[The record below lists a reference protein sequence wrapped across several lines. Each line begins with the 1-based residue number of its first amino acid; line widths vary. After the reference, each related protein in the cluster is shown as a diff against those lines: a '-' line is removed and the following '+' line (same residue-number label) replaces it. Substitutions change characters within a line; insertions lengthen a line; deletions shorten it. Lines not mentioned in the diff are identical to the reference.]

1 MSKSIGERSKCGI
14 THPYEREAIVLLSQA
29 GWTHSELAMTF
40 LIGEG
45 AIVRLLE
52 AEGVA

>member
-1 MSKSIGERSKCGI
+1 MSETIGERSKCGI
-14 THPYEREAIVLLSQA
+14 VDPREREAIVLLSQA
-29 GWTHSELAMTF
+29 GWTHSEIAMTF

-45 AIVRLLE
+45 AVRRLLE